1 VSLGERFLESAAAR
15 FRTIRS
21 DGERAMA
28 QLSSAADFHARRSPD
43 ANSIAVLVRHLS
55 GNMISRWTRFLD
67 TDGEKPE
74 RDRDGEFEPREEL
87 APEELLRSWNEGWER
102 LFEGLAEVAPGDLL
116 REVTIR
122 GQSLTVVDAIL
133 RQLAHAAGHVGQIVL
148 LARDRAGEGWK
159 TLSIPR
165 GQSRTFVP
173 PGR

>member
-1 VSLGERFLESAAAR
+1 MSLGEDFLESAAAR

-28 QLSSAADFHARRSPD
+28 QISSAADFHARRDPGS
-43 ANSIAVLVRHLS
+43 NSIAVLVRHLS
-55 GNMISRWTRFLD
+55 GNMISRWTKFLE

-87 APEELLRSWNEGWER
+87 SPADLLRAWNEGWDR
-102 LFEGLAEVAPGDLL
+102 LFAGLADVGPDDLL
-116 REVTIR
+116 RRVTIR
-122 GQSLTVVDAIL
+122 GQSLTVVDAIH
-133 RQLAHAAGHVGQIVL
+133 RQIAHAAGHVGQIVL
-148 LARDRAGEGWK
+148 LVRDRIGERWK

-173 PGR
+173 SGR